1 MRDFLTPRT
10 QPNAITR
17 FLGVVAGSSL
27 FAINVNKRTIKFEVT
42 GCYIH
47 MLQISPAR
55 ERDDVCMYCAFVNQK
70 VIDN

>member
-1 MRDFLTPRT
+1 
-10 QPNAITR
+10 
-17 FLGVVAGSSL
+17 VVAGSSL